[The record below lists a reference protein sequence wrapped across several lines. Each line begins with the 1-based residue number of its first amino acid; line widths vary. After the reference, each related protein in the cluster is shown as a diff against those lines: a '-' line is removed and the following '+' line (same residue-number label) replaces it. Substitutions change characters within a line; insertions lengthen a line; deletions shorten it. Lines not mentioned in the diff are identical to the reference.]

1 MKGDRKS
8 LGKWGEDKACN
19 YLEADGYQI
28 LRRNYKCRIGEMDII
43 ALRGDFLVFIE
54 VKTRR
59 TISYG
64 RPGEAVNFSKQAK
77 LTSIALHFIKESGW
91 KDASCRFD
99 VIEVIAYKDESFL
112 INHIE
117 DAFQPV
123 GGKYYY

>member
-1 MKGDRKS
+1 MKEDRKS

-19 YLEADGYQI
+19 YLQADGYQI

-43 ALRGDFLVFIE
+43 AQKRDLLAFVE

-59 TISYG
+59 TASYG
-64 RPGEAVNFSKQAK
+64 RPGEAVNYRKQAK
-77 LTSIALHFIKESGW
+77 LISVALYFLKEAAW

-99 VIEVIAYKDESFL
+99 VIEVIAHPDQTFL

-117 DAFQPV
+117 DAFQAV
-123 GGKYYY
+123 AGKYYY

>member
-1 MKGDRKS
+1 MKDERKS

-19 YLEADGYQI
+19 YLQADGYQI

-43 ALRGDFLVFIE
+43 ARKRDLLTFIE

-59 TISYG
+59 TTSYG
-64 RPGEAVNFSKQAK
+64 RPGEAVNYRKQAK
-77 LTSIALHFIKESGW
+77 LTSVALYFLKEAAW

-99 VIEVIAYKDESFL
+99 VIEVIAHPDETFL

-117 DAFQPV
+117 DAFQAV
-123 GGKYYY
+123 AGKYYY